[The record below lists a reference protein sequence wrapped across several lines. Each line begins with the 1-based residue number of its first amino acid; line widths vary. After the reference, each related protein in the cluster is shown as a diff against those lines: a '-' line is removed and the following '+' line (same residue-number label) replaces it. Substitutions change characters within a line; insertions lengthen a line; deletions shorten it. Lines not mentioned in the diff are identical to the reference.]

1 MLGSIT
7 PLGERGRGSRWWLTV
22 SDYVLGSAVAG
33 LGTGWLFGLLGS
45 WLASGLELEMRF
57 ALLAFVVLLGLALD
71 LGALGLHLPT
81 IHRQVD
87 EDWRTS
93 YRGWVWG
100 LGYGLQ
106 LGTGLVTIVTS
117 STVYST
123 WFAAFLTADARA
135 GALVGLAFG
144 LARALPVFAVIG
156 VRRPDQVLRIDG
168 VLQRLAAPAR
178 KAALAGGAALAALS
192 LAGAA
197 RW

>member
-22 SDYVLGSAVAG
+22 SAYVVGSSIAALATGASFGWVGSVLAG
-33 LGTGWLFGLLGS
+33 D
-45 WLASGLELEMRF
+45 LELQMRF
-57 ALLAFVVLLGLALD
+57 ALLATGVLLGVALD

-81 IHRQVD
+81 IRRQVD

-100 LGYGLQ
+100 LGFGLQ
-106 LGTGLVTIVTS
+106 LGTGMVTIVTS
-117 STVYST
+117 STVYAM
-123 WFAAFLTADARA
+123 WLAAFLTGGAAA
-135 GALVGLAFG
+135 GAAVGLAFG
-144 LARALPVFAVIG
+144 LARSLPVLAVAR
-156 VRRPDQVLRIDG
+156 VRSPDQLLRVDG
-168 VLQRLAAPAR
+168 VLGRLAGSAR
-178 KAALAGGAALAALS
+178 RGTLAAGASLAVVS